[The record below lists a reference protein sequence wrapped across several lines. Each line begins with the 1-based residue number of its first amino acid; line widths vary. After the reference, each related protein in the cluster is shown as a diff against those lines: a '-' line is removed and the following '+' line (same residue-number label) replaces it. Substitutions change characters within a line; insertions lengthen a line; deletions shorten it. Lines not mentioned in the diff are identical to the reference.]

1 MIDTRISYVS
11 QGEFLTSK
19 DPHETMSTVLGSCVA
34 ACLWDPVALIGG
46 MNHFLLPN
54 AGTGADAISSR
65 YGINAM
71 EMLINNLLKLG
82 ADRHRL
88 RAKLFGGASM
98 SSNLADIGGLNARFA
113 KSFLATEDIPCVAAS
128 LGGNSARRITF
139 HPTSG
144 HARQLIVE
152 SPDPVRLP
160 IPAAPNPAVAAPSNV
175 VLF

>member
-1 MIDTRISYVS
+1 MTETRISYVS
-11 QGEFLTSK
+11 QGEFRATR
-19 DPHETMSTVLGSCVA
+19 DPIETLSTVLGSCVA

-54 AGTGADAISSR
+54 AGAGADVVSSR

-82 ADRHRL
+82 ADRRRL
-88 RAKLFGGASM
+88 QAKLFGGASM

-128 LGGNSARRITF
+128 LGGNSARRVTF
-139 HPTSG
+139 HATTG
-144 HARQLIVE
+144 HARQLIIE
-152 SPDPVRLP
+152 AADPIRLP
-160 IPAAPNPAVAAPSNV
+160 PAPTAPNV

>member
-1 MIDTRISYVS
+1 MNEARISYVS
-11 QGEFLTSK
+11 QGAFLASR
-19 DPHETMSTVLGSCVA
+19 DPNETLSTVLGSCVA

-54 AGTGADAISSR
+54 AGAGADAVSSR

-71 EMLINNLLKLG
+71 EMLINNLLNLG
-82 ADRHRL
+82 ADRRRI

-98 SSNLADIGGLNARFA
+98 SGNLADIGGLNARFA
-113 KSFLATEDIPCVAAS
+113 KSFLATEDIPCDAAS
-128 LGGNSARRITF
+128 LGGTSARRITF
-139 HPTSG
+139 HPTTG

-152 SPDPVRLP
+152 APDPVRLQT
-160 IPAAPNPAVAAPSNV
+160 AASNPSARANV

>member
-1 MIDTRISYVS
+1 MAQGRISYVS
-11 QGEFLTSK
+11 QGEYRATR
-19 DPHETMSTVLGSCVA
+19 DPLETLSTVLGSCVA
-34 ACLWDPVALIGG
+34 ACLWDPVALVGG

-54 AGTGADAISSR
+54 AGTGADVLSSR

-82 ADRHRL
+82 ADRHRI

-113 KSFLATEDIPCVAAS
+113 KSFLATEDIPCVADS
-128 LGGNSARRITF
+128 LGGTSARRITF
-139 HPTSG
+139 HPSSG
-144 HARQLIVE
+144 HARQLIIE
-152 SPDPVRLP
+152 APDPIRLP
-160 IPAAPNPAVAAPSNV
+160 TPAAPNPVHPSNV

>member
-1 MIDTRISYVS
+1 MTAARISYVS
-11 QGEFLTSK
+11 QGEFRASP
-19 DPHETMSTVLGSCVA
+19 DPNETLSTVLGSCVA
-34 ACLWDPVALIGG
+34 ACLWDPIALIGG

-54 AGTGADAISSR
+54 AGAGEDTISSR

-71 EMLINNLLKLG
+71 EMLINNMLKLG
-82 ADRHRL
+82 ADRRRI

-113 KSFLATEDIPCVAAS
+113 KSFLLTEDIPCVASS
-128 LGGNSARRITF
+128 LGGTSARRITF

-144 HARQLIVE
+144 HARQLIIE
-152 SPDPVRLP
+152 APDPVRMP
-160 IPAAPNPAVAAPSNV
+160 TVAPSPAAVPSNV

>member
-1 MIDTRISYVS
+1 MTDAHISYVS
-11 QGEFLTSK
+11 QGEYLASR
-19 DPHETMSTVLGSCVA
+19 DPNETLSTVLGSCVA

-46 MNHFLLPN
+46 MNHFLLPY
-54 AGTGADAISSR
+54 AGADSVSSR

-82 ADRHRL
+82 ADRNRI
-88 RAKLFGGASM
+88 RAKLFGGATM

-113 KSFLATEDIPCVAAS
+113 QSFLSTEGIPCDAAS
-128 LGGNSARRITF
+128 LGGTAARRVTF

-144 HARQLIVE
+144 HARQLIIEVA
-152 SPDPVRLP
+152 DPARLP
-160 IPAAPNPAVAAPSNV
+160 GHAPTHATASNV